1 MNKHLF
7 PVFFLFF
14 LVWSCAEDAEVFFND
29 PSLKIRFINAD
40 SLKKANDSLDITNSY
55 IANVTEVITYL
66 NSGLNVLEDSIDELN
81 DSIDIGRT
89 DYIEIRDA
97 LIEMESEFTSSLELM
112 KENSTLLADLKSEL
126 TDVINTIESGDVQVT
141 SITNVENNSV
151 QTYSDSATTYN
162 LPLSMNSNVSKF
174 SIEIDGISYNLE
186 VEYVKEQ
193 VVDEK
198 RRIKIVVSD
207 VNIISHNGFDST
219 SCQSLNC
226 ENETSVKLY
235 F

>member
-1 MNKHLF
+1 
-7 PVFFLFF
+7 
-14 LVWSCAEDAEVFFND
+14 
-29 PSLKIRFINAD
+29 
-40 SLKKANDSLDITNSY
+40 
-55 IANVTEVITYL
+55 
-66 NSGLNVLEDSIDELN
+66 
-81 DSIDIGRT
+81 
-89 DYIEIRDA
+89 
-97 LIEMESEFTSSLELM
+97 M

-226 ENETSVKLY
+226 ENETPVKLY